1 MINLNAIYWNK
12 THTESYNKIWR
23 RRSRNRFQNKICLNE
38 YSMHQTVDSIS
49 YIYLEKIIL
58 LTKLIECH
66 ICLTLGSNVS
76 AKSVGLGI
84 TSVYTRVV
92 IYVSDVDLDA
102 SMILAGNQSV
112 GPRAVH
118 NVQGLVCLLLFFLCD
133 RVCFG
138 ESLNRRRRNAR
149 RFFFI

>member
-1 MINLNAIYWNK
+1 
-12 THTESYNKIWR
+12 
-23 RRSRNRFQNKICLNE
+23 
-38 YSMHQTVDSIS
+38 MHQTVDSIS

-92 IYVSDVDLDA
+92 IYVSDVDLDG

-118 NVQGLVCLLLFFLCD
+118 CQELVCLLLF
-133 RVCFG
+133 
-138 ESLNRRRRNAR
+138 SLIETMFWRIFKTSTEETLVASSLYKRETIISQSQN
-149 RFFFI
+149 FSYTFHMIKHSYP